1 MKYRNDMSPEPRSH
15 IKTLKKIGYDLN
27 SAIADIIDN
36 SITAQAKNIYVS
48 CPPEEEDPFLSIFD
62 DGSSKNLEYSP
73 LFVNKINPS
82 LI

>member
-15 IKTLKKIGYDLN
+15 IKTLMKIGYDLN

-48 CPPEEEDPFLSIFD
+48 CL
-62 DGSSKNLEYSP
+62 
-73 LFVNKINPS
+73 INC
-82 LI
+82 